1 MYVEK
6 IFTDKEKIK
15 QVAKLHWING
25 VPTFVCF
32 LFGILS
38 LVYGIGVLFI
48 IFGFYFYL
56 RNKTTEMI
64 VTNKRVISKVGI
76 VAVHLGELR
85 NVKVESVRLH
95 QGILDRMLGCGN
107 IEFTGT
113 GTTAVVFKNVA
124 NPAQTM
130 SRIKEIIDKTK
141 NEI

>member
-6 IFTDKEKIK
+6 IFTDNEEIKE
-15 QVAKLHWING
+15 VAKLHWIRG

-38 LVYGIGVLFI
+38 LVYGIGILFI

-56 RNKTTEMI
+56 SNKTTEMV
-64 VTNKRVISKVGI
+64 VTNKRVVSKVGI

-85 NVKVESVRLH
+85 NIKVESVRLH
-95 QGILDRMLGCGN
+95 QGILDRMLGCGD

-113 GTTAVVFKNVA
+113 GTTAVVFKDVD